1 MLCSSVEALSKQLAN
16 HISDLAAMQDN
27 ALSISLDQSTANFAN
42 AKTQVQEMEM
52 TTMAEILTGLTNHY
66 DQLGEAIR

>member
-1 MLCSSVEALSKQLAN
+1 
-16 HISDLAAMQDN
+16 MQDN
-27 ALSISLDQSTANFAN
+27 ALSISLDQSTANFAH

-66 DQLGEAIR
+66 DQLGEATR